1 MDEKKEGVKRMNETR
16 VVDLGS
22 GRGKEFLARI
32 SKGVSR
38 TCFSRNLFR
47 WKKESSALDEVAGVR
62 SLARSP

>member
-1 MDEKKEGVKRMNETR
+1 MNETR